1 MDLKKKFII
10 GAVVLIL
17 IMAGIFAVKNAK
29 DKESKT
35 PVAKM
40 YSIVVSAMKPELKN
54 IQLTLPYIAEI
65 QNDKDVKLSSKI
77 AGRVNFILP
86 SGTPVKRGDI
96 IARLDNT
103 EISGNTNSINAQI
116 KAQEKILANLKTTHA
131 RTLEL
136 LAVKGA
142 SVEQSQMEESKIA
155 GAEAQ
160 VESLKQKK
168 NELNNTQS
176 YATITSPV
184 NGMVSKTMVNKGDIA
199 MPGHPVASLSAK
211 NGYYLL
217 IRVPANLNISKVRLD
232 NQQYDAIDLHS
243 TFHGLKEYKSYVNNK
258 KLTSGTREEVDVIVF
273 ENNAI
278 LLPFDAILNRNG
290 KSYVL
295 VVKEEKAE
303 LKQVEIIQTGENGIA
318 VKNKDLVNSS
328 IVVAKQDILLK
339 LASGVSIIIKE

>member
-1 MDLKKKFII
+1 MNFKKKII
-10 GAVVLIL
+10 LGTVVLIL
-17 IMAGIFAVKNAK
+17 IIAGIFAVKNAK
-29 DKESKT
+29 NRESKT

-40 YSIVVSAMKPELKN
+40 YAIVVSTMKPELKN

-86 SGTPVKRGDI
+86 SGTTVKLGDI

-103 EISGNTNSINAQI
+103 EISGNTNSINAQL
-116 KAQEKILANLKTTHA
+116 KAQEKILINLKTTHA

-142 SVEQSQMEESKIA
+142 SIEQSQMEESKIA
-155 GAEAQ
+155 GTEAQ
-160 VESLKQKK
+160 IESLKQKK

-184 NGMVSKTMVNKGDIA
+184 DGIVSKTMVNKGDIA

-217 IRVPANLNISKVRLD
+217 IRVPSNLNISKVQMED
-232 NQQYDAIDLHS
+232 KQYDAIDLHN
-243 TFHGLKEYKSYVNNK
+243 TFHGLREYKTYINDK

-273 ENNAI
+273 DDNAI
-278 LLPFDAILNRNG
+278 LLPFDTILNRDG

-295 VVKEEKAE
+295 VIKGEKAE

-318 VKNKDLVNSS
+318 VANKDLVNSR
-328 IVVAKQDILLK
+328 IVIAKQDILLK

>member
-1 MDLKKKFII
+1 MKSKKKIII
-10 GAVVLIL
+10 GIVVIVLIA
-17 IMAGIFAVKNAK
+17 AGIFAVKSAK
-29 DKESKT
+29 SRESKT

-40 YSIVVSAMKPELKN
+40 YAIVVSAIKPELKN

-65 QNDKDVKLSSKI
+65 QNDKDVKLTSKI
-77 AGRVNFILP
+77 AGRVNSILP
-86 SGTPVKRGDI
+86 SGTAIKRGDV

-116 KAQEKILANLKTTHA
+116 KAQEKILTNLKTTHA

-142 SVEQSQMEESKIA
+142 SIEQSQAEESKIA
-155 GAEAQ
+155 GTEAQ
-160 VESLKQKK
+160 IESLKQKK

-184 NGMVSKTMVNKGDIA
+184 DGIVSKTMVNKGDIA

-217 IRVPANLNISKVRLD
+217 IRVPSNLNISKVQMEG
-232 NQQYDAIDLHS
+232 QQYDAIDLHN
-243 TFHGLKEYKSYVNNK
+243 TYHGLKEYKSYVNNK
-258 KLTSGTREEVDVIVF
+258 KLTSGTREEVDVIIF
-273 ENNAI
+273 DDNAI
-278 LLPFDAILNRNG
+278 LLPFDAILNRDG

-295 VVKEEKAE
+295 VVEGEKAT
-303 LKQVEIIQTGENGIA
+303 LKQIEIIQTGENGIA
-318 VKNKDLVNSS
+318 VKNKELVKSR
-328 IVVAKQDILLK
+328 IVIAKQDILLK

>member
-1 MDLKKKFII
+1 MNLKKKII
-10 GAVVLIL
+10 FGIVVLVL
-17 IMAGIFAVKNAK
+17 IMAGIFAVKSAK
-29 DKESKT
+29 NRESKT
-35 PVAKM
+35 PIAKM
-40 YSIVVSAMKPELKN
+40 YAIVVSAMKPELKN

-86 SGTPVKRGDI
+86 SGTTVKRGDI

-116 KAQEKILANLKTTHA
+116 KAQEKILTNLKTTHA

-142 SVEQSQMEESKIA
+142 SIEQSQAEESKIA
-155 GAEAQ
+155 STEAQ
-160 VESLKQKK
+160 IESLKQKK

-184 NGMVSKTMVNKGDIA
+184 DGIVSKTMVNKGDIA

-217 IRVPANLNISKVRLD
+217 IRVPSNLNISKVQME
-232 NQQYDAIDLHS
+232 NQQYDAIDLHN
-243 TFHGLKEYKSYVNNK
+243 TYHGLKEYKTYVNNE
-258 KLTSGTREEVDVIVF
+258 KLISGTREEVDVIIF
-273 ENNAI
+273 DDKAI

-290 KSYVL
+290 KSFVL
-295 VVKEEKAE
+295 VIKGEKAT

-318 VKNKDLVNSS
+318 VKNKELIKSR
-328 IVVAKQDILLK
+328 IVIAKQDVLLK
-339 LASGVSIIIKE
+339 VASGVSIIIKE